1 MARHLFVYILK
12 CADDSY
18 YIGVTNNLERRFE
31 EHVTGFIE
39 SCYTFSRRPLEL
51 VYQNEFQN
59 PNDAIAFEKQIKKCS
74 RAKKEALIA
83 GDIDKLKELSKS
95 KNNYSEK

>member
-1 MARHLFVYILK
+1 
-12 CADDSY
+12 
-18 YIGVTNNLERRFE
+18 
-31 EHVTGFIE
+31 
-39 SCYTFSRRPLEL
+39 L

-59 PNDAIAFEKQIKKCS
+59 PNDAIAFEKQIKKWS